1 MPPTSPAAPGAPSA
15 GGPVERPRFSRAEL
29 LAFTGGTLPD
39 LLPHPTRLLFAGI
52 NPGLLS
58 VAVQAHFA
66 PRGNR
71 FFPALFAA
79 GIVDRRI
86 DASAGMRP
94 DDAIHLAQRGVGI
107 TSLVR
112 GATARASDLPAERL
126 RAGADDLRGR
136 VVAIGPAVIAFL
148 GISAYR
154 VAFDAP
160 RATTGRQPGD
170 WGGTEVW
177 VVPNPSGLN
186 RHHTVADLA
195 RAYREVAVQAGIEPL
210 S

>member
-1 MPPTSPAAPGAPSA
+1 MT
-15 GGPVERPRFSRAEL
+15 PRFTRAEL

-39 LLPHPTRLLFAGI
+39 LIPDPTRLLFAGI

-71 FFPALFAA
+71 FFPALLAA

-86 DASAGMRP
+86 DASAGLLP
-94 DDAIHLAQRGVGI
+94 DDDAHLRQRGIGI
-107 TSLVR
+107 TSMVR
-112 GATARASDLPAERL
+112 GATAKASDLPKTQLRQGAIELEERV
-126 RAGADDLRGR
+126 RSIRPR
-136 VVAIGPAVIAFL
+136 VIALL

-154 VAFDAP
+154 TAFDRPHAVI
-160 RATTGRQPGD
+160 GRQAED
-170 WGGTEVW
+170 WDDTEVW

-186 RHHTVADLA
+186 RHYTTADLA
-195 RAYREVAVQAGIEPL
+195 RAYREVAIHARIDSL
-210 S
+210 A

>member
-1 MPPTSPAAPGAPSA
+1 MT
-15 GGPVERPRFSRAEL
+15 PRFTRDEL

-39 LLPHPTRLLFAGI
+39 LIPDPTLLLFAGI

-58 VAVQAHFA
+58 VAVGAHFA

-71 FFPALFAA
+71 FFPALLAA

-86 DASAGMRP
+86 DASAGMLP
-94 DDAIHLAQRGVGI
+94 DDEAHLRRRGIGI
-107 TSLVR
+107 TSMVR
-112 GATARASDLPAERL
+112 GATAKASDLPAEQL
-126 RAGADDLRGR
+126 RVGAADLHER
-136 VVAIGPAVIAFL
+136 VKTIRPRVIALL

-154 VAFDAP
+154 IAFASP
-160 RATTGRQPGD
+160 HATTGRQPDD
-170 WGGTEVW
+170 WDDTEVW

-186 RHHTVADLA
+186 RHYSVTALA
-195 RAYREVAVQAGIEPL
+195 QAYREVAIRAGIAPL